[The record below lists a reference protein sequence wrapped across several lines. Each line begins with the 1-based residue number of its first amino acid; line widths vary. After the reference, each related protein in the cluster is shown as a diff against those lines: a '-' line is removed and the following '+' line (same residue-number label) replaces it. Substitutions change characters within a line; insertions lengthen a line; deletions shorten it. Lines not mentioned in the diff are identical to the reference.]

1 MWDLFGFPGDIGHG
15 YTVVWAE
22 EEIVVSGPPGARG
35 GDIFVRE
42 SSVFVCTLDD
52 QYLFNASRYGEQSS
66 NAKVW
71 RVELEKGRTH
81 EYVLPND
88 VPAIM
93 EHIHGYSPGVRNRE
107 IAFLTGEGQ
116 AMSAIATVY
125 GMAALG
131 SVVLAGLLLLVLYLR
146 ERRKNGSHRKRGA
159 AVLPN

>member
-1 MWDLFGFPGDIGHG
+1 MWDLFGFPGEIGHG
-15 YTVVWAE
+15 YTVVSVDE
-22 EEIVVSGPPGARG
+22 DVVVTGPPGARG

-52 QYLFNASRYGEQSS
+52 RYLFIASRYGEKSS

-116 AMSAIATVY
+116 AMSAVATVY
-125 GMAALG
+125 GIAAIG
-131 SVVLAGLLLLVLYLR
+131 SVGLAGLLLLVLSLR
-146 ERRKNGSHRKRGA
+146 KRRKNGSHRKRC
-159 AVLPN
+159 AVVLHT